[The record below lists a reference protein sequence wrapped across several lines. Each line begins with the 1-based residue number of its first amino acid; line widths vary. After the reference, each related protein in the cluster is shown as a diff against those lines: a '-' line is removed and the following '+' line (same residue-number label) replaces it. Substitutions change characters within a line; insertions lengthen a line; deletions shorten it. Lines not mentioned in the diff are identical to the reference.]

1 MGQDQ
6 WGMAITMEN
15 FVGSLHDII
24 YIYTHVLMGAIM
36 LAELGCFP

>member
-1 MGQDQ
+1 MGMGQDQ

-24 YIYTHVLMGAIM
+24 YIYTRINGGYHAG
-36 LAELGCFP
+36 